1 MHADYWTK
9 VLAKRIGRRRA
20 LALTGGSA
28 AAAAFLAACGGD
40 DDSGGTT
47 AASGGSTGATG
58 GGSTGASGGGSTGAT
73 AGGAT
78 GGGSTG
84 GGTSGLVT
92 KPSYVAPAQAKRGGT
107 FRDFSQGAVESIDPY
122 SGQRG
127 LNDIMDKV
135 FSSLLTEVPGK
146 LEDSGHVLQGD
157 LAESWELTPDG
168 TQATLKLRQGVK
180 WHNIDP
186 VNGRTFDSSDVLAS
200 MDRYKEIGNL
210 GSLIFRERGAAGFVG
225 DYSAPDASTVV
236 IDFAEPLAWALSWF
250 APFGGYTSTF
260 MIVSREAAN
269 NDFNPD
275 QVAVGTGP
283 FYVDEYDPS
292 IKFVLKRNAD
302 YWDPDWALVDT
313 VEMPI
318 VPEYATRQAQ
328 LKAGNIYWGRD
339 ARIVR
344 PTDMLQIMK
353 DQSKLVLYEG
363 PRIVGTSV
371 LTYGVEPFLENNTVN
386 PFEDERVRQAISL
399 GYDRALDIEV
409 QYNAKE
415 FSDAGLDVT
424 TWWNSHL
431 AQRPDFSGGG
441 WVLDPR
447 DSDFGENA
455 KYFMLDEAE
464 AKSLLSAAGYPDGFE
479 VEFRYPAAPAFSRET
494 RVEPL
499 FYYLQQIGLSVKQ
512 NAMEDYIQDY
522 IPHDRDAGGQYPGI
536 GFHSVTAGI
545 PSSVDP
551 TAALVAEH
559 HPDSGVTFHG
569 YNHGKGDP
577 ELVALLDK
585 AKTEQDI
592 EVRKDL
598 NHQVQRYLGKAQWC
612 MIESGAASAFHLIWP
627 AVGNARV
634 FNSAPSTW
642 QYYQLWIDDTKA
654 PLA

>member
-1 MHADYWTK
+1 
-9 VLAKRIGRRRA
+9 
-20 LALTGGSA
+20 
-28 AAAAFLAACGGD
+28 LAACGGD
-40 DDSGGTT
+40 DDDSGSTGASPT
-47 AASGGSTGATG
+47 ATSSSSGSTGGSATGATG
-58 GGSTGASGGGSTGAT
+58 GGSTG
-73 AGGAT
+73 
-78 GGGSTG
+78 STG
-84 GGTSGLVT
+84 GGTTGATSSGLTT
-92 KPSYVAPAQAKRGGT
+92 KPVYTAPAQAKRGGT
-107 FRDFSQGAVESIDPY
+107 FRDFAQGAVESIDPY

-127 LNDIMDKV
+127 LNDVADKV
-135 FSSLLTEVPGK
+135 FSSLFTEKPGK

-157 LAESWELTPDG
+157 LVDSWEMTPDG
-168 TQATLKLRQGVK
+168 LQATLKLRQGVK

-186 VNGRTFDSSDVLAS
+186 VNGRAFDASDVVAS

-210 GSLIFRERGAAGFVG
+210 GSLIFRERGAAGFVS
-225 DYSAPDASTVV
+225 DYSSPDDSTVIV
-236 IDFAEPLAWALSWF
+236 NFAEPLAWALSWF

-269 NDFNPD
+269 GEFNAD
-275 QVAVGTGP
+275 QQMIGTGP
-283 FYVDEYDPS
+283 FYLKEYDPS
-292 IKFVLKRNAD
+292 IRFVLQRHEE

-313 VEMPI
+313 IEMPI
-318 VPEYATRQAQ
+318 VPEYATLQAQ

-339 ARIVR
+339 PRIVR
-344 PTDMLQIMK
+344 PTDMLQVLDDQK
-353 DQSKLVLYEG
+353 DLLLYEG
-363 PRIVGTSV
+363 PRAVGTSV
-371 LTYGVEPFLENNTVN
+371 LTYGVEPFLEDDTVN
-386 PFEDERVRQAISL
+386 PFADERVRQAFSL
-399 GYDRALDIEV
+399 AYDRDLDIEV
-409 QYNAKE
+409 QYNAKD
-415 FSDAGLDVT
+415 FADAGLDVT

-455 KYFMLDEAE
+455 KYFMLDVEE
-464 AKSLLSAAGYPDGFE
+464 AKSLLSAAGFPDGFE
-479 VEFRYPAAPAFSRET
+479 VPFRYPAAPAFSRQT

-512 NAMEDYIQDY
+512 EAMEDYIQDY
-522 IPHDRDAGGQYPGI
+522 IPHNRDAGGQYPGV

-569 YNHGKGDP
+569 YNGGKGDP
-577 ELVALLDK
+577 EIVSLLSK

-592 EVRKDL
+592 EVRKQL
-598 NHQVQRYLGKAQWC
+598 NHDVQRLLGKSQWC
-612 MIESGAASAFHLIWP
+612 MIESGAASGFHVIYP

-634 FNSAPSTW
+634 FNSAPTTW
-642 QYYQLWIDDTKA
+642 NYYQLFIDDTKK